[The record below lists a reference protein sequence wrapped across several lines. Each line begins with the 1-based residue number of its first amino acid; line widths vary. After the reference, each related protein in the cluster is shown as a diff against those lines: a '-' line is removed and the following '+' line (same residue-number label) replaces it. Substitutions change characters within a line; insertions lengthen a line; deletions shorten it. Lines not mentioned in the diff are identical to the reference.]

1 MNSLI
6 MIGIDLIAI
15 AVLTFAVYFPR
26 HHRKD
31 LVAAFLGVNVGV
43 LAVSMVLASSTVGA
57 GLGLGLFGVLSIIR
71 LRSSEI
77 AQHEVAYYFAALAL
91 GLLAG
96 LTGTPSLLVGG
107 LMVLIILVLA
117 IADHPRLL
125 SGYRQQTIVVDVAH
139 RNEAVLRS
147 HLEMMLGGQVVNLS
161 VVRLDLVND
170 TTVVDVRYRVPRTP
184 EPNESALKE
193 SALKE
198 SAPAARTHEVV
209 R

>member
-1 MNSLI
+1 MTSLI

-43 LAVSMVLASSTVGA
+43 LAVATVLGSSTVSA

-77 AQHEVAYYFAALAL
+77 AQHEVAYYFASLAL

-96 LTGTPSLLVGG
+96 LTSTPSLLVGG
-107 LMVLIILVLA
+107 LVVLIIAVLA

-125 SGYRQQTIVVDVAH
+125 GGYRQQTIVVDVAH
-139 RNEAVLRS
+139 RDEEVLRS
-147 HLEMMLGGQVVNLS
+147 HLEMLLGAKLVNLS
-161 VVRLDLVND
+161 VIKLDLVND
-170 TTVVDVRYRVPRTP
+170 TTVVDVRYRIPRHPVPQ
-184 EPNESALKE
+184 ESALT
-193 SALKE
+193 ARTHDT
-198 SAPAARTHEVV
+198 RTHEVV

>member
-43 LAVSMVLASSTVGA
+43 LAVSMVLGSTTIGA

-96 LTGTPSLLVGG
+96 LTSTPSLLVGG
-107 LMVLIILVLA
+107 LMVLIIAVLT

-139 RNEAVLRS
+139 RNEDVLRS
-147 HLEMMLGGQVVNLS
+147 HLELMLGGRVVNLS
-161 VVRLDLVND
+161 VLRLDLVND
-170 TTVVDVRYRVPRTP
+170 TTVVDVRYRVPRHP
-184 EPNESALKE
+184 VPNEQPLTAGAYE
-193 SALKE
+193 V
-198 SAPAARTHEVV
+198 AR
-209 R
+209 

>member
-1 MNSLI
+1 MTSLI

-43 LAVSMVLASSTVGA
+43 LAVATVLGSSTVSA

-77 AQHEVAYYFAALAL
+77 AQHEVAYYFASLAL

-96 LTGTPSLLVGG
+96 LTSTPSLLVGG
-107 LMVLIILVLA
+107 LMVLIIAVLA

-125 SGYRQQTIVVDVAH
+125 GGYRQQTIVVDVAH
-139 RNEAVLRS
+139 CDEEVLRS
-147 HLEMMLGGQVVNLS
+147 HLEMLLAAKLVNLS
-161 VVRLDLVND
+161 VIRLDLVND
-170 TTVVDVRYRVPRTP
+170 TTMVDVRYRVPPRP
-184 EPNESALKE
+184 VPSESALT
-193 SALKE
+193 ARIHN
-198 SAPAARTHEVV
+198 ARTHEVV

>member
-1 MNSLI
+1 MTSLI

-43 LAVSMVLASSTVGA
+43 LAVAMVLGSSTVSA

-77 AQHEVAYYFAALAL
+77 AQHEVAYYFASLAL

-96 LTGTPSLLVGG
+96 LTSTPSLLVGG
-107 LMVLIILVLA
+107 LMVLIIAVLA

-139 RNEAVLRS
+139 RDEEVLRS
-147 HLEMMLGGQVVNLS
+147 HLEMLLGAKLVNLS
-161 VVRLDLVND
+161 VIRLDLVND
-170 TTVVDVRYRVPRTP
+170 TTMVDVRYRVPRHP
-184 EPNESALKE
+184 VPHESALT
-193 SALKE
+193 ARIHNT
-198 SAPAARTHEVV
+198 RTHEVV